1 MNTQVNRSVP
11 AEVAEN
17 KDASMV
23 SIRPEL
29 AEASDA
35 PLPKIFLTPV
45 SILQNGFVE
54 GKAIAEDGEPLSGH
68 MSSGET
74 WLKHDLGLLSNLYHE
89 HYFAKYAD
97 GFTLV
102 WVGIDPDNQP
112 AGFVEARELYYAGP
126 PAEA

>member
-54 GKAIAEDGEPLSGH
+54 GKAIAEDGEPLSGY

-74 WLKHDLGLLSNLYHE
+74 WLKHDLGLLSNWHHE
-89 HYFAKYAD
+89 DYFAKYAD

-102 WVGIDPDNQP
+102 WVGTDPDNYP